1 MSAILSQLLNMTY
14 PMDMRRL
21 HRSFHCCALLLSSHF
36 SSLSP
41 CLCQFR
47 NPSTSS
53 SFPRLL
59 IRQLICKSYYLDNK
73 VIKSHWWATNIPS
86 HLYTTKKKLTFPIP
100 YCIMQECFLALNSP
114 SEPAPLQGS
123 WETSLSW
130 EKWRIQTL
138 QKVRGRAP
146 SSATLH
152 SLKRFAGM
160 HIFHSSPSIV
170 SQVWK
175 DLHQNIRARSHTS
188 VPWDPDTV
196 LGRKSSWKAGFES

>member
-1 MSAILSQLLNMTY
+1 MSY
-14 PMDMRRL
+14 KHPK
-21 HRSFHCCALLLSSHF
+21 SFVH
-36 SSLSP
+36 
-41 CLCQFR
+41 
-47 NPSTSS
+47 
-53 SFPRLL
+53 
-59 IRQLICKSYYLDNK
+59 NK
-73 VIKSHWWATNIPS
+73 NER
-86 HLYTTKKKLTFPIP
+86 LTFPIP

-196 LGRKSSWKAGFES
+196 LGRKSSWKAGFESYETTPATGHSQTLENSLIVEDEKTENARKC